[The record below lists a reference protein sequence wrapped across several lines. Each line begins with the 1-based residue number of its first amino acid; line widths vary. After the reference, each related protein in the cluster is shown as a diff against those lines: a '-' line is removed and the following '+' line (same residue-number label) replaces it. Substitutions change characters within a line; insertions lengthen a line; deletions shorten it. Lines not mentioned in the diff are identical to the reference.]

1 MAPKKKTRTT
11 VGEIHPDALAY
22 TAGRDIELDAALVEA
37 DCLGTAAHVTMLSR
51 MPIRPLILGKAEAKR
66 VVRELVAILRDHES
80 GRFPIRLAD
89 QDVHLAVERRL
100 TRRLGDLGRKVH
112 TGRSRNDQVALDLRL
127 FGKETLLDLHEKVA
141 ELIQAL
147 LNMARKHVAIPMVGR
162 THMQKAMP
170 SSVGLWASAHAE
182 ALLDDVVFLMTAYD
196 LNDQNP
202 LGSAAGYGVP
212 LPIDRDLV
220 TRLLGLSRT
229 MHNVLHAG
237 NARGKNESYILQAA
251 GQVMVTLSCLAQD
264 LVLFSMPEFG
274 YFTLPPAYGTG
285 SSIMPQKTNPDVLE
299 LVRARAAR
307 VLAHGQAVLEIIR
320 SSPSGYNRDVQ
331 EVKAPFL
338 EGLAMTLSSVAIL
351 KPIVEGIQVHRDAL
365 EAGFSPDV
373 FAADR
378 ALELAA
384 QGMPFRSAYQQVK
397 RELASLEHRDPYH
410 AMARKDHLGA
420 TAGLDFDGLD
430 RRAGEVAAFVK
441 EDRKAFHKALGGLLG
456 VRYPLARAGDSR
468 NPTSVAKGC
477 NSAGSH

>member
-196 LNDQNP
+196 
-202 LGSAAGYGVP
+202 
-212 LPIDRDLV
+212 
-220 TRLLGLSRT
+220 
-229 MHNVLHAG
+229 
-237 NARGKNESYILQAA
+237 
-251 GQVMVTLSCLAQD
+251 
-264 LVLFSMPEFG
+264 
-274 YFTLPPAYGTG
+274 
-285 SSIMPQKTNPDVLE
+285 
-299 LVRARAAR
+299 
-307 VLAHGQAVLEIIR
+307 
-320 SSPSGYNRDVQ
+320 
-331 EVKAPFL
+331 
-338 EGLAMTLSSVAIL
+338 
-351 KPIVEGIQVHRDAL
+351 
-365 EAGFSPDV
+365 
-373 FAADR
+373 
-378 ALELAA
+378 
-384 QGMPFRSAYQQVK
+384 
-397 RELASLEHRDPYH
+397 
-410 AMARKDHLGA
+410 
-420 TAGLDFDGLD
+420 
-430 RRAGEVAAFVK
+430 
-441 EDRKAFHKALGGLLG
+441 
-456 VRYPLARAGDSR
+456 
-468 NPTSVAKGC
+468 
-477 NSAGSH
+477 